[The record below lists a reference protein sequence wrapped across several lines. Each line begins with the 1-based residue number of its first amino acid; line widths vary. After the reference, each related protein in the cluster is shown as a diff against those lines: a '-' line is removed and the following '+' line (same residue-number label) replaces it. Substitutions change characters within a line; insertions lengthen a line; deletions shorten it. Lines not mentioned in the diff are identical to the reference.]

1 MDNMISMPNP
11 SAVLPRATESF
22 EAWYDAKS
30 EDEQL
35 LIDEINDRIHEGF
48 DEEQYED
55 FMGALEEL
63 GIVSADNLSDA
74 LFYQTD
80 KYNPEEEFAEYIYTE
95 LNCKDIPDEI
105 QGCIDW
111 QLVWDTAY
119 RFDFSSFEYGDY
131 TYFFHNNF

>member
-1 MDNMISMPNP
+1 MISMPNP
-11 SAVLPRATESF
+11 TAVLPRATESF

-35 LIDEINDRIHEGF
+35 LIDAINDRIHEGF
-48 DEEQYED
+48 DEEQYEQ
-55 FMGALEEL
+55 FIELLESHI
-63 GIVSADNLSDA
+63 GILTADNLSDA

-80 KYNPEEEFAEYIYTE
+80 KYNAEEEFAEYIYTE

-119 RFDFSSFEYGDY
+119 RFDFYSFKFGDY
-131 TYFFHNNF
+131 TYFFHHNF

>member
-1 MDNMISMPNP
+1 MVIFRLYINNLQCGEVPLQGENGEICNLQEIFLPN
-11 SAVLPRATESF
+11 LES
-22 EAWYDAKS
+22 
-30 EDEQL
+30 
-35 LIDEINDRIHEGF
+35 
-48 DEEQYED
+48 
-55 FMGALEEL
+55 
-63 GIVSADNLSDA
+63 
-74 LFYQTD
+74 
-80 KYNPEEEFAEYIYTE
+80 EEEFAEYIYTE

>member
-1 MDNMISMPNP
+1 MISMPNP

-48 DEEQYED
+48 DEEEYEQFID
-55 FMGALEEL
+55 LLDDL
-63 GIVSADNLSDA
+63 GITTADNLSDA

-80 KYNPEEEFAEYIYTE
+80 VYNAEEEFAEYIYTE
-95 LNCKDIPDEI
+95 LNCKEIPDEI

-111 QLVWDTAY
+111 QVVWDTAY
-119 RFDFSSFEYGDY
+119 RFDFSSVEFKDA

>member
-1 MDNMISMPNP
+1 MISMPNP
-11 SAVLPRATESF
+11 TVLPRATESF

-35 LIDEINDRIHEGF
+35 LIDEINDRIYEGF
-48 DEEQYED
+48 DEEEYEQFIELLD
-55 FMGALEEL
+55 EE
-63 GIVSADNLSDA
+63 GIISADNLSDA

-80 KYNPEEEFAEYIYTE
+80 KYNAEEEFAEYIYTE

-119 RFDFSSFEYGDY
+119 RFDFSSFKFGDY
-131 TYFFHNNF
+131 TYFFHNHF

>member
-1 MDNMISMPNP
+1 MISMPNP
-11 SAVLPRATESF
+11 TAVLPRATDSF

-35 LIDEINDRIHEGF
+35 LIDEINDRIYEGF
-48 DEEQYED
+48 DEEEYEQFIKLLRD
-55 FMGALEEL
+55 DI
-63 GIVSADNLSDA
+63 GIITADNLSDA
-74 LFYQTD
+74 LWYQSDTF
-80 KYNPEEEFAEYIYTE
+80 KPEAEFAEHIYTE
-95 LNCKDIPDEI
+95 VNCYDIPDEI

-119 RFDFSSFEYGDY
+119 QFDFSSFEFGDY